1 MNGQVVVI
9 EAVEWRE
16 RAPGGGSQ
24 AQVFRLADRRFAIVK
39 FPENDQ
45 GELVLANE
53 YLCCR
58 LAEQLDLPINRAV
71 IVSIDERL
79 LRLPRQNGQMPTGF
93 SAGLRCG
100 MIRFEKA
107 EGAEVAQILSNCSN
121 SAELHHVI
129 AFEQLVNRQD
139 GRQLLMYAPENESKK
154 RFAAYDY
161 GFAFGGNATWTATGL
176 TTIPG
181 AVLPA
186 NDPFTGTAYADGSPL
201 ASFIERLRT
210 MTRQQLERCLNE
222 LNPPRW
228 GVTVDDIGV
237 LAKFL
242 EDRAASLVKQ
252 FDDRYRPGHLEGL

>member
-1 MNGQVVVI
+1 MNGQVAVI

-16 RAPGGGSQ
+16 RAPGGGSE
-24 AQVFRLADRRFAIVK
+24 AQVFRLADGQFAIVK
-39 FPENDQ
+39 FPENNQ

-53 YLCCR
+53 FLCCR
-58 LAEQLDLPINRAV
+58 LAEYFNLPINRAV
-71 IVSIDERL
+71 IVSVDERL
-79 LRLPRQNGQMPTGF
+79 LRLPRQNGQVPTTF

-107 EGAEVAQILSNCSN
+107 EGAELAQILDTCSN

-139 GRQLLMYAPENESKK
+139 GRQLLTYIPENESKK

-176 TTIPG
+176 TG
-181 AVLPA
+181 VADAMLPA
-186 NDPFTGTAYADGSPL
+186 NDPFTGTAYTDGSHL
-201 ASFIERLRT
+201 AAFIEKLRT
-210 MTRQQLERCLNE
+210 MTRQHIEHCLNQ

-228 GVTVDDIGV
+228 GATVDDISA

-242 EDRAASLVKQ
+242 EDRALSLVRQ
-252 FDDRYRPGHLEGL
+252 FDQRYRPDHLEGI